1 MNMDIILGL
10 TWSNAGFYI
19 TVLVMSFIF
28 LAVVQRQIGGK
39 P

>member
-1 MNMDIILGL
+1 MNILGL

-19 TVLVMSFIF
+19 TVLVMSFV
-28 LAVVQRQIGGK
+28 LLVVVQRQIGK